1 MSGGA
6 EINPLKTRYGHMGYL
21 GRSQRA
27 VSRRI
32 TAGVCLDAV
41 QPEAAIE
48 AYTKEARVSA
58 AAANSS
64 GVV

>member
-21 GRSQRA
+21 GRS
-27 VSRRI
+27 RR
-32 TAGVCLDAV
+32 VCLDAV

-48 AYTKEARVSA
+48 AYTKEVRVSA

>member
-1 MSGGA
+1 
-6 EINPLKTRYGHMGYL
+6 
-21 GRSQRA
+21 
-27 VSRRI
+27 
-32 TAGVCLDAV
+32 LDAV

>member
-32 TAGVCLDAV
+32 TAGCLDAV

>member
-32 TAGVCLDAV
+32 TA
-41 QPEAAIE
+41 
-48 AYTKEARVSA
+48 YTKEVRVSA